1 MNCTPAKRESSRS
14 ASCRPARKR
23 SANSLAAILGP
34 GRKLAAALK
43 GPGGKLG
50 AVLKTIEDKAKEKEG
65 APRCRPNYQKS
76 GISNFK
82 SEIGH

>member
-1 MNCTPAKRESSRS
+1 MEAASKLPTREEAI
-14 ASCRPARKR
+14 ASVI
-23 SANSLAAILGP
+23 AAMLGP

-65 APRCRPNYQKS
+65 APAA
-76 GISNFK
+76 
-82 SEIGH
+82 